1 MIDVNKLIELMKY
14 FILGIVQGVTEP
26 LPISSSGHVVI
37 VREIFSVDIPG
48 LTFEIIVNFGSLL
61 AIMYVYRTAIIRLMK
76 NFFQYIFFQKTET
89 KDDFRYVLLIIIATI
104 PIGIIGM
111 LSKHVVVTELSSFTF
126 VGISLV
132 ITGGFLWLIRHL
144 RGFKGDEQITLRD
157 AIIIGFVQTIALI
170 PGISRSGATIVAAM
184 FVGLKRDVAL
194 RFSFLLYIPVSIG
207 VTIFSL
213 PELTTINSLMIP
225 LTIAWLAAIM
235 ATFFALKWFI
245 QLMVHGKLIYF
256 SVYCFIV
263 GTCVIM
269 INSYF

>member
-1 MIDVNKLIELMKY
+1 MIDINKLFELIKY
-14 FILGIVQGVTEP
+14 LILGIVQGVTEP

-37 VREIFSVDIPG
+37 VRELFSVDISG

-61 AIMYVYRTAIIRLMK
+61 AIMYIYRTTIIRLMN
-76 NFFQYIFFQKTET
+76 NFVQHILYQNRET

-111 LSKHVVVTELSSFTF
+111 LSKHVVATELSSLTF
-126 VGISLV
+126 VGGSLLV
-132 ITGGFLWLIRHL
+132 TGLFLWLIRHL

-157 AIIIGFVQTIALI
+157 ALIIGFVQTIALV

-184 FVGLKRDVAL
+184 FVGLKREAAL

-207 VTIFSL
+207 VTMFSIPDL
-213 PELTTINSLMIP
+213 STVHSLMIP
-225 LTIAWLAAIM
+225 MIIAWLAAII

-245 QLMVHGKLIYF
+245 RLMVHGKLIYF
-256 SVYCFIV
+256 SAYCFIV
-263 GTCVIM
+263 GTGIIIFNAYV
-269 INSYF
+269 